1 MRFEA
6 GTQTISWFQK
16 EYKESTITLR
26 PPYQRK
32 PVWAARQKCYLIESI
47 LYGLPVP
54 EIFVHETT
62 NPEGET
68 LHAVVDGQQRIRTVL
83 QFLGLTT
90 LGPDGK
96 PEPEE
101 EEFAGF
107 TLDKFDRRNE
117 PSPWLGKRFANLTQE
132 ERIKFFE

>member
-1 MRFEA
+1 MRFDA
-6 GTQTISWFQK
+6 GAQAISWFQK
-16 EYKESTITLR
+16 EYKEGVIALR

-47 LYGLPVP
+47 LYGLPIP

-62 NPEGET
+62 TVEGNT

-90 LGPDGK
+90 LNPDGQ
-96 PEPEE
+96 PETEE
-101 EEFAGF
+101 EEFTGF
-107 TLDKFDRRNE
+107 ALDK
-117 PSPWLGKRFANLTQE
+117 
-132 ERIKFFE
+132 